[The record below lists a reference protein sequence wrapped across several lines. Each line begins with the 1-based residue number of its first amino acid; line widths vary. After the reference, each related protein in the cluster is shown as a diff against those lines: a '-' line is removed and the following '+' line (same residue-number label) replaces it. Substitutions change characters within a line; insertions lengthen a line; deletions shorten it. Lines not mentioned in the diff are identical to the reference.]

1 MTKKRNSNFYKEQA
15 KNQIRML
22 YMLIL
27 SLMVFVVGI
36 SGFVTAD
43 SGVDNVNVIVDTG
56 DTLWDICSE
65 FVPEDMDIRTFIE
78 KVKYVNKLTSSNLS
92 IGTELIIPIR

>member
-15 KNQIRML
+15 KNQRRML

-43 SGVDNVNVIVDTG
+43 SGIDSVKRKIKLGWLSVSVNLCMAFRLEIFT
-56 DTLWDICSE
+56 
-65 FVPEDMDIRTFIE
+65 
-78 KVKYVNKLTSSNLS
+78 
-92 IGTELIIPIR
+92 